1 MYRDDQCHISTNLLH
16 VFLSK
21 YCLMKKTYSL
31 AATPYAGVNP
41 NIKLQYWKIIQ
52 TLFWFIGIILLL
64 IMFFEPS
71 VGTML
76 FWNILIPAAPALLVV
91 ASGVWRNICP
101 LATTALLP
109 DRFGLSKKKKLSV
122 SQRNWFNLA
131 GVTALFLIIPL
142 RHVLFNNNGQAT
154 AFIIILLGIAALI
167 TGFVYERKSAWCSGL
182 CPIHGVEKLY
192 GTGVAFTVPNAQC
205 NECVK
210 CSVPCPDSTPN
221 VNPLTLKKSVKSK
234 AIEYMIVGA
243 FPGYI
248 WGWFQV
254 PDFQPGKGWKYLDIV
269 YGYPVMGAIATL
281 ILYLFVIELSGHSK
295 RKQIVNIF
303 AAAAVSCYYWFR
315 LPLLFGFKKVNFI
328 STLVDL
334 SNSLPYWSMT
344 VLNLLT
350 TAFFVWWIVI
360 RKKTKR
366 SWSIRPEYA

>member
-1 MYRDDQCHISTNLLH
+1 M
-16 VFLSK
+16 
-21 YCLMKKTYSL
+21 KTYPNVV
-31 AATPYAGVNP
+31 TPYAAVTN
-41 NIKLQYWKIIQ
+41 NIKLRYWKIVQ
-52 TLFWFIGIILLL
+52 YLFWFIGIILLL
-64 IMFFEPS
+64 IMFFRPS
-71 VGTML
+71 LGTLL

-91 ASGVWRNICP
+91 ATGVWRNICP

-109 DRFGLSKKKKLSV
+109 DRLGLSKKKKLSV
-122 SQRNWFNLA
+122 NQRNWFNLI
-131 GVTALFLIIPL
+131 GVIVLFLIIPL

-154 AFIIILLGIAALI
+154 ASIIIFLSIAAVVS
-167 TGFVYERKSAWCSGL
+167 GFIYERKSAWCSGL
-182 CPIHGVEKLY
+182 CPIHGVEKFY
-192 GTGVAFTVPNAQC
+192 GSGVAFTVPNAQC

-210 CSVPCPDSTPN
+210 CSVPCSDSTPN
-221 VNPLTLKKSVKSK
+221 ANPLTLKRSMKSK
-234 AIEYMIVGA
+234 AIEYMMVGA

-254 PDFQPGKGWKYLDIV
+254 PDFQPNKGWKFLDVV
-269 YGYPVMGAIATL
+269 YGYPIFGAIATL
-281 ILYLFVIELSGHSK
+281 IIYLFVMEITDPSK

-315 LPLLFGFKKVNFI
+315 LPLLFGFTKVNFI
-328 STLVDL
+328 STLVNL
-334 SNSLPYWSMT
+334 SNSLPSWSMM